1 MLRDDF
7 SELEEQRLNKLEK
20 LREQGIEP
28 YPTRSQKS
36 HSNAAAISAFDKAE
50 AEGETEVVEVVLAGR
65 LARYSAYGQVEF
77 CSY

>member
-28 YPTRSQKS
+28 YPTRSQKT
-36 HSNAAAISAFDKAE
+36 HSNAAAVAAFEK
-50 AEGETEVVEVVLAGR
+50 AEGETEVDRKSVV
-65 LARYSAYGQVEF
+65 
-77 CSY
+77 